1 MPVIDAIGASF
12 IVTRFHTSVMFAPK
26 IRGTANAIAAGWGNL
41 GGGVTNI
48 VMPLLFPAIV
58 AAGLTPHWV
67 RPSGVPG
74 LSYLYRPQLLMPAIQ
89 DKYGRT
95 FRTLRVSLLQH
106 CNLGCVY
113 CVSGEEEVKQ
123 ANAGKE
129 SLPVEELL
137 AMIRRLRDQLPLD
150 TVRLTGGE
158 PLLYPGLAMLVRG
171 IREMG
176 ISAVRLTTNG
186 FLLERMAPALKEA
199 GLDSLNVSLDAVDED
214 VFFRMSRR
222 RSVERTI
229 RGIDAAM
236 VAGLAVKIN
245 SVMMKGVND
254 SQLMPLLEFAFARGL
269 TIRFLEVMAMGH
281 LHDQAD
287 RYLVTQ
293 EEILRVI
300 GERYPITPE
309 PRPASATARYW
320 TTEKGHRFGIIANE
334 SEPFCRDCDRL
345 RLDSSGHIY
354 GCLSSNQPITLP
366 VTGSDEEWHG
376 KLKEALAQKQEL
388 RFVGSDL
395 SMLHIGG

>member
-1 MPVIDAIGASF
+1 MSI
-12 IVTRFHTSVMFAPK
+12 
-26 IRGTANAIAAGWGNL
+26 L
-41 GGGVTNI
+41 
-48 VMPLLFPAIV
+48 
-58 AAGLTPHWV
+58 
-67 RPSGVPG
+67 
-74 LSYLYRPQLLMPAIQ
+74 Q
-89 DKYGRT
+89 DQYGRT

-113 CVSGEEEVKQ
+113 CVSGEDELRQ

-137 AMIRRLRDQLPLD
+137 AIIRRLRDQLPLD

-158 PLLYPGLAMLVRG
+158 PLLYPGLAMLARG

-176 ISAVRLTTNG
+176 IRAVRLTTNG
-186 FLLERMAPALKEA
+186 FLLERMALALKDS
-199 GLDSLNVSLDAVDED
+199 GLDGMNVSLDAVDED

-229 RGIDAAM
+229 RGIDAALA
-236 VAGLAVKIN
+236 AGLAVKIN

-254 SQLMPLLEFAFARGL
+254 SQLLPLLEFAFARGC

-281 LHDQAD
+281 LHDQSE

-300 GERYPITPE
+300 GEKYELIPV
-309 PRPASATARYW
+309 PRAASATARYW
-320 TTEKGHRFGIIANE
+320 TTDKGHRFGIIANE
-334 SEPFCRDCDRL
+334 SEPFCRDCNRL
-345 RLDSSGHIY
+345 RLDSSGHIF
-354 GCLSSNQPITLP
+354 GCLSSNQPIALP
-366 VTGSDEEWHG
+366 LSATREEWER
-376 KLKEALAQKQEL
+376 KLGEALRQKQDVK
-388 RFVGSDL
+388 FVGSEL